1 MPVVGERRSVERK
14 PAPVSAQGDNTGD
27 HDVKQRLSPL
37 SSSEQSRMHR
47 HGGIVVT
54 LEHPLRHVPDIN
66 RAPCARADVPGRI
79 QP

>member
-37 SSSEQSRMHR
+37 SSSE
-47 HGGIVVT
+47 
-54 LEHPLRHVPDIN
+54 
-66 RAPCARADVPGRI
+66 
-79 QP
+79 